1 MAEDEQPHQE
11 EYTGAPTTMDPLY
24 NGAAVFSELYLP
36 KIAAVFSMIGS
47 AIVLLEVI
55 KDIRSKKGA
64 SMVSRILL
72 SMCVGDILFSL

>member
-1 MAEDEQPHQE
+1 
-11 EYTGAPTTMDPLY
+11 
-24 NGAAVFSELYLP
+24 
-36 KIAAVFSMIGS
+36 MIGS